1 MPKNLTVVK
10 KTEFYYDVFKEV
22 KDLVFEDAVESLKSR
37 NYIKNEWEHSQ
48 TIISVSFTA
57 WRGVN
62 DVSSY

>member
-37 NYIKNEWEHSQ
+37 NYIKNE
-48 TIISVSFTA
+48 
-57 WRGVN
+57 
-62 DVSSY
+62 